1 MGANRTLPISAP
13 TASVSELAP
22 EEEVVDIAALYRAQA
37 RTVARWAARLGGP
50 GIDVEDAVHEVFL
63 IAKRRLRSFEGNAK
77 ITTWLFRTTEK
88 VALTA
93 RRKQRLRRWLARVPE
108 SERPGMGDA
117 QPTPSEAL
125 ERRQTAAGVYRVLDR
140 LPEKQRRILI
150 LFELE
155 GLSTQEIADLIGGRL
170 ATVRVWLFRARAKFI
185 EEHEKASH
193 DAKRSHR

>member
-1 MGANRTLPISAP
+1 MRGHPTLTFSAR

-22 EEEVVDIAALYRAQA
+22 EEEAVDIAALYRAHA

-50 GIDVEDAVHEVFL
+50 GIDVEDVVHEVFL
-63 IAKRRLRSFEGNAK
+63 IARRRLRSFKGDAK
-77 ITTWLFRTTEK
+77 ITTWLFRATEK

-93 RRKQRLRRWLARVPE
+93 RRKQRLRRWLSRASE
-108 SERPGMGDA
+108 GERPGMGDA

-155 GLSTQEIADLIGGRL
+155 GLSTAEIAELTGARL
-170 ATVRVWLFRARAKFI
+170 ATVRVWLHRARAKFI
-185 EEHEKASH
+185 EEYQAAADRAE
-193 DAKRSHR
+193 RRHR